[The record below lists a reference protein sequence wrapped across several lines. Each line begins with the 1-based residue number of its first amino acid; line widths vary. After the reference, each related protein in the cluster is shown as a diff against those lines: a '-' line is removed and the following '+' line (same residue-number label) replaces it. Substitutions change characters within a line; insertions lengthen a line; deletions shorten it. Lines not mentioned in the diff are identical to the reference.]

1 MNHDPAKIDEIL
13 RHAGVVSAG
22 KITWFSEVD
31 STNNRL
37 MQQRKNH
44 DIHGEIHLTERQTA
58 GRGRRGK
65 TWRTAHSG
73 GILMSVGWRLGD
85 AKPSGLSLVSGLA
98 VVAALR
104 ECGVESVGLKWP
116 NDIMASGKKLGGV
129 LTEISGGQGVI
140 GIGINVADSP
150 DDDDTDTA
158 GNNTAN
164 AVNKN
169 ANDTVDDLPRTCL
182 KSLGYDIDR
191 DALAAALIIAHC
203 RYLTRFCAAGFAQ
216 FVAEWN
222 ALNIHKDC
230 AVWIQSPAESFAG
243 IVRGVDADG
252 ALLLDANGN
261 RRRLISGDASIRDKR

>member
-65 TWRTAHSG
+65 SWRTARSG

-104 ECGVESVGLKWP
+104 EIGVESVGLKWP
-116 NDIMASGKKLGGV
+116 NDIMANGKKLGGV

-140 GIGINVADSP
+140 GVGINVADSP
-150 DDDDTDTA
+150 DNDTDTA
-158 GNNTAN
+158 ADNSTDTGGNNAADTA
-164 AVNKN
+164 
-169 ANDTVDDLPRTCL
+169 DDLPRTNL
-182 KSLGYDIDR
+182 KSLGYDVDR
-191 DALAAALIIAHC
+191 DALAAALIISHC
-203 RYLTRFCAAGFAQ
+203 RYLTRFCDAGFAQ

-222 ALNIHKDC
+222 ALNIHKDR
-230 AVWIQSPAESFAG
+230 AVWIQSPSESFAG

-252 ALLLDANGN
+252 ALLLDADGD